1 MLKFLFRISFVSIL
15 FFGLTT
21 ACTEDSPIGG
31 GTTRPI
37 EEEPIGPSVG
47 LVADV
52 DVLSDA
58 TTIPV
63 GSSFTVRLSAQA
75 GEAALRTVTIL
86 ENGSV
91 LDFSRIQYSDASVGA
106 NPTLILDAGLQT
118 GFTWDITIMA
128 PESAENIAYSFEVE
142 DENDKV
148 DVVFLSITT
157 QDAPAVAP
165 TSSVVEEPPFFW
177 GSKTCGPNER
187 FEMRILAEG
196 GSSLIQSVTV
206 LEDGLP
212 IQDLSRLQANSTEF
226 PANPWAF
233 SEGQTSLDWVVG
245 IRTSDDGNDHVYTI
259 VTTDE
264 NGLESTVSI
273 DVFAAPT
280 GTSISNSL
288 EGRLLLNQAGPAGTG
303 GINLFT
309 GESVGSSAAEAHI
322 RDEGID
328 IEKTNDVNWNQQIS
342 GVNGSIIRTL
352 GNQPET
358 FNFDNIQFTEEIVS
372 LFETGDDLIVQNGA
386 GRFLTP
392 FVLVGDVFVVQN
404 GGNYFLLEVTNV
416 NVTANDNNDFYEFS
430 IKY

>member
-37 EEEPIGPSVG
+37 EEEPLGPSVG

-52 DVLSDA
+52 NVVSEN
-58 TTIPV
+58 TTIAP
-63 GSSFTVRLSAQA
+63 GESFTVRVNATA
-75 GEAALRTVTIL
+75 GEAVLRTLTIL

-91 LDFSRIQYSDASVGA
+91 LDFSRAQYSDASVGA
-106 NPTLILDAGLQT
+106 NPTLILDQTLQT
-118 GFTWDITIMA
+118 GFTWDVTIMA
-128 PESAENIAYSFEVE
+128 PETPGTIAYSFEIE
-142 DENDKV
+142 DDNDKV
-148 DVVFLSITT
+148 DVVFLSITVE
-157 QDAPAVAP
+157 DAPAVAP
-165 TSSVVEEPPFFW
+165 TSSIVEGLGSGTKICEP
-177 GSKTCGPNER
+177 NVR
-187 FEMRILAEG
+187 FLIRLVAES
-196 GSSLIQSVTV
+196 GSSLIQSVAV
-206 LEDGLP
+206 LEDGQA
-212 IQDLSRLQANSTEF
+212 IQDLSRIQANSTEF
-226 PANPWAF
+226 PANPWIF
-233 SEGQTSLDWVVG
+233 SEGVTTLDLDMG
-245 IRTSDDGNDHVYTI
+245 IRTNSDGNDHIYTI

-264 NGLESTVSI
+264 NGLESAVSI
-273 DVFAAPT
+273 EVLAAPT

-309 GESVGSSAAEAHI
+309 GESVGSSSAEAHI

-404 GGNYFLLEVTNV
+404 GGDLFLLEVTNV